1 MMIAKNANLLLMF
14 LLELGVL
21 AAVVYWGFTLA
32 AALPVRIAAG
42 LGGLA
47 VFVTVWALF
56 GAAADATFPATGRW
70 RAVLEI
76 GWFGGGATALA
87 LAGRHALAAG
97 FAALFI
103 INAALRLYWKQV

>member
-1 MMIAKNANLLLMF
+1 MKVLIGANDLLMF

-21 AAVVYWGFTLA
+21 AAVGYWAFTLA
-32 AALPVRIAAG
+32 VPLWLRFAIAAIG
-42 LGGLA
+42 IA

-56 GAAADATFPATGRW
+56 GAAADATYPATGIW

-76 GWFGGGATALA
+76 GWFGGGAGALA
-87 LAGRHALAAG
+87 LSGRTTLALV

-103 INAALRLYWKQV
+103 LNAALRLYWK